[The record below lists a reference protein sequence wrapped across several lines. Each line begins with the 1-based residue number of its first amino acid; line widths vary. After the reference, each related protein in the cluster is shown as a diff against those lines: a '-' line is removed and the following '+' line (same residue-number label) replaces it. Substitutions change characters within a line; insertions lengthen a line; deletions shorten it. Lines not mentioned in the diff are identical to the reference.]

1 MPTKL
6 LEGVERND
14 ISTWAALMMLE
25 VRMLLARGQTYQAR
39 KIAELLPTAAEAGIP
54 VETYERRDIQQ
65 LINAIDSSQAG
76 RHFLALKQLEK
87 MSGAPVVTIQWA
99 SQIWRSRSLS
109 AVGDDDRAAESA
121 QEAVAISDR
130 VAPDARHWA
139 SCFAAEQRARAGF
152 VEQAELDMLRVLS
165 QFIGWGETRGESM
178 AYLSLALVHQIA
190 GATEESEAAAERSYR
205 TDGSWTGPVV
215 WLARLAL
222 ERDEV
227 DRAKDLLRSIPNPTT
242 EAYNLTQALALI
254 EAHDLPLA
262 VVLEDLKLGRSSLN
276 EQNVAGLRQLLKQHP
291 TYTPARETLAFKL
304 LSLGRPDEAREQCV
318 EMVKAEADIQ
328 STAAVR
334 FGLQTFEEEQILD
347 QLFADFSTAGPVGA
361 EAEPP
366 APMPMPE
373 APAATVPS
381 PEPEPALEPEAPPQ
395 PRKRPPP
402 TAEVPRPEEASTLAP
417 EPAPA
422 PQPTPEPAPAA
433 APPAAASDKQSGIVG
448 EISLFGVPD
457 LLQFFCNSR
466 RTGVITFSSQL
477 GNAKIRMHEG
487 ALCWAV
493 CPGNPSVGDF
503 LGGAEAIT
511 QEQASQVGDDP
522 DADMARLLNQGG
534 ADAEKV
540 NAALRELLHLSLKEL
555 VDWTDGWFEFDRI
568 DGAATPQQ
576 ELQFNAH
583 LVELDVM
590 RELDEERR

>member
-178 AYLSLALVHQIA
+178 AYLSLALVHQLA
-190 GATEESEAAAERSYR
+190 GATEESEAAADRSYR

-227 DRAKDLLRSIPNPTT
+227 DQAKDLLRSIPNPTT

-262 VVLEDLKLGRSSLN
+262 VVLEDLKLGRSSLD
-276 EQNVAGLRQLLKQHP
+276 EQNVAGLRQLLEQHP
-291 TYTPARETLAFKL
+291 AYTPARETLAFKL

-318 EMVKAEADIQ
+318 AMVEAEADIQ

-347 QLFADFSTAGPVGA
+347 QLFADFSSAGPVGA
-361 EAEPP
+361 E
-366 APMPMPE
+366 
-373 APAATVPS
+373 
-381 PEPEPALEPEAPPQ
+381 PEPAPEPDPPAAATPAASGPEPEPEAPPQ

-422 PQPTPEPAPAA
+422 PQPAPEPAAAA
-433 APPAAASDKQSGIVG
+433 APPAAAAADKQSGIVG

-477 GNAKIRMHEG
+477 GNAKIRLHEG

-493 CPGNPSVGDF
+493 SPANPSVGDF
-503 LGGAEAIT
+503 LGGAEALT
-511 QEQASQVGDDP
+511 QEQAAQVGDDP
-522 DADMARLLNQGG
+522 DDGMARLLDQNGVE
-534 ADAEKV
+534 ADKI
-540 NAALRELLHLSLKEL
+540 NAALRELLHLSIKEL

-568 DGAATPQQ
+568 DGAAPPRQ
-576 ELQFNAH
+576 ELQFNAQGV
-583 LVELDVM
+583 LLDVM